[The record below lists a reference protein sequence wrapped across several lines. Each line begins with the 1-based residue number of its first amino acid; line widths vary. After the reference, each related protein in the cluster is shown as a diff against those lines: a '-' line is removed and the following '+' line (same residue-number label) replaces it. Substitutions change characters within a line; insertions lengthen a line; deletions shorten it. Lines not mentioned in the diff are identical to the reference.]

1 MIKTSKY
8 YEFRSHKL
16 HKSWRK
22 GQSPPSLKIYVFL
35 SDKALCAVAALDCY
49 IERSSIWWEENQTSQ
64 LLVSFIKPHNAVA
77 KSTVAGWVKQ
87 ILIMSGINTDIFK
100 PHSTRSA
107 SSSHARLSGLSL
119 SDILKRGS
127 WSNKRFKTNLSWNLK
142 KNFRKLLW
150 IRKALKRGGW
160 GSGLCFYIAMTLGE
174 YNIRSKQ
181 RFYEIKFRNYIKP
194 WSGCNVIGILWI
206 KSK

>member
-8 YEFRSHKL
+8 YEFRSHKP

-22 GQSPPSLKIYVFL
+22 GQSPPLLKIYVFL

-87 ILIMSGINTDIFK
+87 ILIISGFNTDIFK
-100 PHSTRSA
+100 PHSIS
-107 SSSHARLSGLSL
+107 
-119 SDILKRGS
+119 
-127 WSNKRFKTNLSWNLK
+127 
-142 KNFRKLLW
+142 
-150 IRKALKRGGW
+150 
-160 GSGLCFYIAMTLGE
+160 
-174 YNIRSKQ
+174 
-181 RFYEIKFRNYIKP
+181 
-194 WSGCNVIGILWI
+194 
-206 KSK
+206 